1 MCVCVLLLL
10 TISCFAV
17 DRYDIPHPAVCV
29 PSFVNSRVRPPQMGR
44 KVGNNCLR
52 HGPLGCKWVSFVL
65 VDSDNVFALVE
76 VEDRDSLRAKALGVI
91 AV

>member
-1 MCVCVLLLL
+1 
-10 TISCFAV
+10 
-17 DRYDIPHPAVCV
+17 
-29 PSFVNSRVRPPQMGR
+29 MGR